1 MAAERI
7 RVFVA
12 GNIYVKR
19 ALVRRFLEDDG
30 FEVVGEARN
39 REDMVEAVRREQPD
53 ALVVDDELLAGG
65 PEGATMGRVR
75 RAAPD
80 AKVVVFTSGPIDA
93 ITQPLDADGY
103 LEKGLGLASL
113 TALLIRLFAEPAVAP
128 SEAAL
133 AETAALAP
141 LAFLNGPDDAVA
153 ADEPVAVGVGV
164 AAASAAASTRSERPG
179 GLLATSAGVSRL
191 VAMVAGVAL
200 IVGGLGAMIA
210 GGRNGTP
217 VRALD
222 TTDQTEQNV
231 AKQPDADATPL
242 DEAHATL
249 DEMIAALRA
258 GNYVLAS
265 VDARVLM
272 DVRAEARGAGFALTG
287 IDAEVVARLGGLAPQ
302 VPTRVAVQLE
312 DILGALYPDTAT
324 PTEPESPGDIVLD
337 PTASAPTND
346 TTGSTPVTTAS
357 TSTST
362 SADGGGGGGGGGGTP
377 GRDPAPAPTPDPQA
391 GPPTQAPQPGDGRS
405 WGQSHN
411 PHGGPPGQTGD
422 HGGPTARQKANHDGG
437 KPPWAGG
444 N

>member
-7 RVFVA
+7 RVLIA

-39 REDMVEAVRREQPD
+39 REDMVAAARREQPD
-53 ALVVDDELLAGG
+53 ALVVDDELLGGG
-65 PEGATMGRVR
+65 PGGGTMGRVR

-80 AKVVVFTSGPIDA
+80 AKVVVFTSVPVDA
-93 ITQPLDADGY
+93 MPEPLDADGY

-141 LAFLNGPDDAVA
+141 LVFATAPDDAPA
-153 ADEPVAVGVGV
+153 SEEPGGDDVVGVGV
-164 AAASAAASTRSERPG
+164 VAASSAASSRRSG
-179 GLLATSAGVSRL
+179 GLLATSAGISRL
-191 VAMVAGVAL
+191 VAMVAGAVL
-200 IVGGLGAMIA
+200 IVWGLGAIVA
-210 GGRNGTP
+210 GGGNEAP
-217 VRALD
+217 VRSLD
-222 TTDQTEQNV
+222 TTDQTDRGVVN
-231 AKQPDADATPL
+231 QPDHDATPL
-242 DEAHATL
+242 DEAHTTL
-249 DEMIAALRA
+249 DEMIAALRS
-258 GNYVLAS
+258 GNYVLAT
-265 VDARVLM
+265 VDAQALM
-272 DVRAEARGAGFALTG
+272 DLRSDARGAGFALTG
-287 IDAEVVARLGGLAPQ
+287 IDAEVVARLDGVVTQ

-324 PTEPESPGDIVLD
+324 PTEPETPPDIVLD
-337 PTASAPTND
+337 AAGSAPTSD
-346 TTGSTPVTTAS
+346 ATTGSTPTTT
-357 TSTST
+357 TSTDD
-362 SADGGGGGGGGGGTP
+362 AAGGGTHAP
-377 GRDPAPAPTPDPQA
+377 SDDPAPAPAPQA
-391 GPPTQAPQPGDGRS
+391 GPQTRAPQPGDGRS

-411 PHGGPPGQTGD
+411 PHGGPPGQSGD
-422 HGGPTARQKANHDGG
+422 HGGPTQRQKANHDGG